1 MASDHNELRRP
12 LAANNI
18 CINTTTIYHVQC
30 PIIEFF
36 AFLLYDILGEL
47 SLSKGSSSGYA
58 KYKTWIFPGLA
69 APFKKWKLMKERFS
83 FV

>member
-1 MASDHNELRRP
+1 MASDHNELRMP

-18 CINTTTIYHVQC
+18 CISTTTIYHVQC

-36 AFLLYDILGEL
+36 AFLLCDIFGRAIF
-47 SLSKGSSSGYA
+47 SKGSSSGYA

-69 APFKKWKLMKERFS
+69 APFKKWKIDERRF
-83 FV
+83 